1 MEDLGKLAGQFQLYA
16 RLAQEWGV
24 QQVDTEVSAAKA
36 ALEQAARTLATAP
49 VDPCMRQREPDDLAA
64 IKALRPHVSRRMRAR
79 PDAKAL
85 ADKLEAAMLCRFA
98 GCTLGA
104 IVEMWPVS
112 RMETWATR
120 IGDPFPPV
128 DYWSKAWMPHEV
140 RYGMSECDS
149 YTRGGM
155 RGVPVDDDVTYTLLG
170 LLIVE
175 KYGLDFTVEDVGK
188 AWLEWLP
195 MACTAE
201 DIALRNL
208 KKGIPAKQ
216 AADID
221 NPYCQWIGAAI
232 RSDPWAYIA
241 AGWPE
246 KAAELAWRDAYLSH
260 RRNGIYGEMYLAAA
274 QAAAFAVRTAREA
287 LEIGLTEIPADCA
300 LAADLR
306 WALETAGSLRDWRHA
321 RQLVDERFGA
331 MSSVHTNNNL
341 CLIVFGLLLGG
352 NDVTRVLGETVAMGL
367 DNDCTAASA
376 GSVLGAIVGRDAIP
390 PHWVRGFAGKVGSYL
405 NGYASFDIADLT
417 ARFAKAG
424 ERLW

>member
-1 MEDLGKLAGQFQLYA
+1 
-16 RLAQEWGV
+16 
-24 QQVDTEVSAAKA
+24 
-36 ALEQAARTLATAP
+36 
-49 VDPCMRQREPDDLAA
+49 
-64 IKALRPHVSRRMRAR
+64 
-79 PDAKAL
+79 
-85 ADKLEAAMLCRFA
+85 
-98 GCTLGA
+98 
-104 IVEMWPVS
+104 
-112 RMETWATR
+112 
-120 IGDPFPPV
+120 
-128 DYWSKAWMPHEV
+128 
-140 RYGMSECDS
+140 
-149 YTRGGM
+149 M